1 MGRSIRVHNRACWL
15 NSLISPP
22 LRTRIGADPERST
35 VVNLTLLAAV
45 VMLLAWILL
54 VFVAQVPSGTVHV
67 LYAGAVILFARRVLI
82 GAPKFVS

>member
-22 LRTRIGADPERST
+22 LRTRIGPDPERSIAL
-35 VVNLTLLAAV
+35 NLTLLAAV

-54 VFVAQVPSGTVHV
+54 VFVAQVPSGTVHL
-67 LYAGAVILFARRVLI
+67 LYAGAVILFARRVLV
-82 GAPKFVS
+82 GAPRFVS